1 MFIHVDAES
10 NKRALKQYLTAF
22 IFLII
27 LFCPFAIYLVSCT
40 PKSEIEQHLATPPS
54 LYESETNSLI
64 NSNQQ
69 WQIPA
74 VQIRDDNFSFD
85 ESNPALEQMTA
96 GAFWSSPAISL
107 QNQTDQLYVY
117 IDFAGQQQTRKDL
130 EIAVLPI
137 CILDNN
143 ESPCM
148 KAGLHAEGQIFHI
161 STKEKTEYHTLNTN
175 KSWIFYGHHFQENY
189 IIPPNATL
197 KFIVKGNIPEHLSI
211 QWLRLTFSTNPI
223 VEQQQSF
230 MLNEQGSV
238 KFKYLLALLPPFI
251 FALIHVY
258 QGFESL
264 RNLTIG
270 GLAALLF
277 AINTIIWDIQYMVI
291 GCLILCFA
299 SVCYC
304 FENRY
309 YRLLYLSGYLI
320 IAGYAQQYYDGFNK
334 AFFTQTGLI
343 LIIGLSMYFLESNE
357 A

>member
-1 MFIHVDAES
+1 
-10 NKRALKQYLTAF
+10 
-22 IFLII
+22 
-27 LFCPFAIYLVSCT
+27 
-40 PKSEIEQHLATPPS
+40 
-54 LYESETNSLI
+54 
-64 NSNQQ
+64 
-69 WQIPA
+69 
-74 VQIRDDNFSFD
+74 
-85 ESNPALEQMTA
+85 
-96 GAFWSSPAISL
+96 
-107 QNQTDQLYVY
+107 
-117 IDFAGQQQTRKDL
+117 
-130 EIAVLPI
+130 
-137 CILDNN
+137 
-143 ESPCM
+143 
-148 KAGLHAEGQIFHI
+148 
-161 STKEKTEYHTLNTN
+161 
-175 KSWIFYGHHFQENY
+175 
-189 IIPPNATL
+189 
-197 KFIVKGNIPEHLSI
+197 
-211 QWLRLTFSTNPI
+211 
-223 VEQQQSF
+223 

-238 KFKYLLALLPPFI
+238 KFKYLLALLPLFI

-309 YRLLYLSGYLI
+309 YRLLYISGYLI
-320 IAGYAQQYYDGFNK
+320 IAVYAQQYYDGFNK